1 MHCARKTEGP
11 VPAHLP
17 LTGSSRRQTVKTV
30 RHREPKHGTA
40 EVQKMPQIT
49 ETPPTPHINFR
60 NIRQVRRARG
70 TNFQISKSEQHQV
83 LHVESVEFLKSLC
96 VPLAFLGHRSS
107 VSGDIDCCCCC
118 CCCFGKDFSWYT
130 EFKSNGPVPV
140 RWLLPLGQDAQLD
153 EVPHLNRH
161 VQEPMSAAATIDC
174 VTSCPALA
182 IEHQNQNI
190 RAFLGDPI

>member
-1 MHCARKTEGP
+1 MHCA

-17 LTGSSRRQTVKTV
+17 MPGRSRRQTVKTV
-30 RHREPKHGTA
+30 RHREPKNGTV
-40 EVQKMPQIT
+40 EVRKMPQIT
-49 ETPPTPHINFR
+49 GTPPTPHINFR
-60 NIRQVRRARG
+60 KIRQVRRARG
-70 TNFQISKSEQHQV
+70 TNFQISKSKQHQV
-83 LHVESVEFLKSLC
+83 LHVENVWNSPKASKS
-96 VPLAFLGHRSS
+96 LAFLGHSSS
-107 VSGDIDCCCCC
+107 VSGDIDCCCSC

-140 RWLLPLGQDAQLD
+140 RWLLPLGLDAQLD

-174 VTSCPALA
+174 VTSCPTLS

-190 RAFLGDPI
+190 RALLGDLI